1 MKKKVLIIGK
11 KSFIGSNLHNF
22 FKKKNINSKIIS
34 FETFLKENINIKKL
48 NYIINC
54 TTNKNLIKKKYNK
67 KFDHDLIIAKKIKNY
82 NCNLIFFST
91 RKIYKPKFNIKE
103 NSFKNPQCNYS
114 KNKLITEKSLKKTLK
129 NKILILRVS
138 NIIGKPIIHKRKLHK
153 TFIDQF
159 FKFVKK
165 GYIFEN
171 DRIYKDFVSMR
182 KFCEILFVIINK
194 NIVGTYNLS
203 LGKKVYLNELVK
215 WLNTSNNKKI
225 TKLNLKK
232 GFNNDSFTLNNK
244 KLMKI
249 LKIKNSLAELKKDCI
264 RISNKIFKN

>member
-1 MKKKVLIIGK
+1 MQE
-11 KSFIGSNLHNF
+11 F
-22 FKKKNINSKIIS
+22 
-34 FETFLKENINIKKL
+34 

-54 TTNKNLIKKKYNK
+54 TSNKNLIKKKYDK
-67 KFDHDLIIAKKIKNY
+67 KFDHDLIIAKKIKNF
-82 NCNLIFFST
+82 NCNLIFLST
-91 RKIYKPKFNIKE
+91 RKIYKAQFNIKE
-103 NSFKNPQCNYS
+103 NSPKHPQCNYS
-114 KNKLITEKSLKKTLK
+114 KNKLITEKSLKRILK
-129 NKILILRVS
+129 NKILILRIS
-138 NIIGKPIIHKRKLHK
+138 NIIGIPKIHKRKLHE

-171 DRIYKDFVSMR
+171 DRIYKDFVSIK
-182 KFCEILFVIINK
+182 KFCEILFKIINK
-194 NIVGTYNLS
+194 NIVGIYNLS
-203 LGKKVYLNELVK
+203 LGKKVYLNELVQ

-244 KLMKI
+244 KLMKK

-264 RISNKIFKN
+264 RISNEIFKN

>member
-22 FKKKNINSKIIS
+22 FKKKNISSKIIS
-34 FETFLKENINIKKL
+34 FDIFSKNNLNLKEF

-54 TTNKNLIKKKYNK
+54 TSNKNIIKKSYSK
-67 KFDHDLIIAKKIKNY
+67 KFDHDLNIAKKIKNL
-82 NCNLIFFST
+82 NCNLIFLST

-103 NSFKNPQCNYS
+103 NSFKFPQCDYS
-114 KNKLITEKSLKKTLK
+114 KNKLITEKYLKKILK
-129 NKILILRVS
+129 NKLLILRIS
-138 NIIGKPIIHKRKLHK
+138 NIIGKPKIHKRKLHE

-165 GYIFEN
+165 GHIFEN
-171 DRIYKDFVSMR
+171 DRIYKDFVSIK
-182 KFCEILFVIINK
+182 KFCEIVFEIINK

-232 GFNNDSFTLNNK
+232 GFNNDCFTLNNK
-244 KLMKI
+244 KLMKK

-264 RISNKIFKN
+264 RISSEIFKN

>member
-11 KSFIGSNLHNF
+11 KSFIGTNLHNYL
-22 FKKKNINSKIIS
+22 KKKNISSKIIS
-34 FETFLKENINIKKL
+34 FETFLKNNINL
-48 NYIINC
+48 AEFNYIINC
-54 TTNKNLIKKKYNK
+54 TSNKNLVKKNYNK
-67 KFDHDLIIAKKIKNY
+67 KFDHDLIIAKKIKNF
-82 NCNLIFFST
+82 NCNLIFLST

-103 NSFKNPQCNYS
+103 NSFKYPQCDYS

-138 NIIGKPIIHKRKLHK
+138 NIIGKPKIHKRKLHK
-153 TFIDQF
+153 TFIDHF

-171 DRIYKDFVSMR
+171 ERIYKDFVSIK
-182 KFCEILFVIINK
+182 KFCEIMFEIINK

-203 LGKKVYLNELVK
+203 LGDRVYLNELVQ
-215 WLNTSNNKKI
+215 WLNTYNNKKI
-225 TKLNLKK
+225 IKLNLKK

-244 KLMKI
+244 KLMKK
-249 LKIKNSLAELKKDCI
+249 LKIKNSLAELKKDSI
-264 RISNKIFKN
+264 RISREIFKN